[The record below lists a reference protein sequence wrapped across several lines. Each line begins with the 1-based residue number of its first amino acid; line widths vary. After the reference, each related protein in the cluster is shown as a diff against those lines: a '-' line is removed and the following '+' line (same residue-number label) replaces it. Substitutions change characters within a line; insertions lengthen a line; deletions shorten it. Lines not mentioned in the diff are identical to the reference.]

1 VSHALEWQV
10 QKSPAPEISLEMRR
24 ELREA
29 VGQVAESGARTFSF
43 AAKASTSAW
52 AAMSASGPACSG
64 GAATQDRGVRRA
76 IDQLGRLEIPT
87 LAAVQAGCVGGRF
100 ELAMT
105 CDMIVAS
112 RSAWFSCPE
121 AAWAS

>member
-1 VSHALEWQV
+1 VHKHEVEGSETPIPDNKLGD
-10 QKSPAPEISLEMRR
+10 APR
-24 ELREA
+24 LREA
-29 VGQVAESGARTFSF
+29 DGHLAKTGARTFSF

-52 AAMSASGPACSG
+52 AAMSASGPVCSG

-112 RSAWFSCPE
+112 RSAWVSCPE